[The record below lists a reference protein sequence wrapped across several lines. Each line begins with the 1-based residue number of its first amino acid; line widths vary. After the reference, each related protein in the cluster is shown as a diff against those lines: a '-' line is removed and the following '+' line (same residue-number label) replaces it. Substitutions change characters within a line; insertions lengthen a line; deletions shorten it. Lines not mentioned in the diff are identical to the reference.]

1 MTIEFS
7 CSHCNKVLKTSDDK
21 AGRRAKCPQ
30 CGEPISVPM
39 PEDVA
44 ASDDGFDGFG
54 EFDSES
60 PVSEDQSFLAGSP
73 VREEDSFLNQETID
87 CPMCGAPVS
96 VGAIKCEACG
106 ETLQASGRKGG
117 RWEPRVFSIGEVF
130 SRTWE
135 VYKAN
140 LGMVLGVPLLAGV
153 IYFIGAFAIG
163 IVAALLGVALVSM
176 VGGDMAPLAQIPVA
190 LLQNILV
197 YGILFY
203 VQLGGQLTFLK
214 IVRGENPELNVLF
227 SCSSFLGRM
236 FLCSIIY
243 FILCFLGFLLLII
256 PGIIVALMFW
266 PFSFILVDR
275 NLPGID
281 SFSEARKVTSGN
293 LLNLFGLSILLGLI
307 TILGAVVTL
316 GIGLIFIIP
325 FTYMAQTV
333 AYAEMTNQ

>member
-30 CGEPISVPM
+30 CGEPIDVPM
-39 PEDVA
+39 PADA
-44 ASDDGFDGFG
+44 TNSDDGFGGFG
-54 EFDSES
+54 ES
-60 PVSEDQSFLAGSP
+60 PVSEEQSFLADYP
-73 VREEDSFLNQETID
+73 VSEEHSFLNQGTID
-87 CPMCGAPVS
+87 CPMCGAS
-96 VGAIKCEACG
+96 VRAGTTKCEACG
-106 ETLQASGRKGG
+106 ETLQTSGKSGG

-140 LGMVLGVPLLAGV
+140 LGMAIGVPLLAGG
-153 IYFIGAFAIG
+153 IYFVGSIAIG
-163 IVAALLGVALVSM
+163 IVSALLSVALVSM
-176 VGGDMAPLAQIPVA
+176 VGGGDMAQLVQIPIV
-190 LLQNILV
+190 LVQNILV

-214 IVRGENPELNVLF
+214 IVRGENPELNVMF
-227 SCSSFLGRM
+227 SCGPFLGRM

-243 FILCFLGFLLLII
+243 GILTFLGLLLLII
-256 PGIIVALMFW
+256 PGIIVGLMFW
-266 PFSFILVDR
+266 PYSFILVDR

-281 SFSEARKVTSGN
+281 SFSESRKVSSGN